1 VSGRGGS
8 SDAEAGN
15 AAQPEGA
22 TVRPQIVT
30 PDEAEGSS
38 DAVAVEAQV
47 LARRTGDPA
56 APAVETDGWPG
67 PIDEPPPL
75 WA

>member
-1 VSGRGGS
+1 
-8 SDAEAGN
+8 
-15 AAQPEGA
+15 
-22 TVRPQIVT
+22 VRPQIVT